1 MFTPNQ
7 TSYKPSR
14 SCCALAMA
22 LLTAAVV
29 ALGSSFAPARAASTQ
44 TPWQNLTPAKLS
56 AVWWQ
61 WVLSVPVTYSPLYDE
76 TGDNAYSRQPYSNLL
91 FLAGTFSIQQLQNGD
106 LKGEVTRSISVKQG
120 IAFFFPLI
128 NAEGDNVCGRP
139 NLGGNCFGQ
148 DKFPYNL
155 GVPELQALA
164 AVSVNSTTGLYAKLT
179 PTNQTFDTATGATQ
193 NILYPRLQSPPFSY
207 RLPATDNLYQYSG
220 IDVSGTVSPA
230 VADGYYS
237 FVPGTLVPGYYKL
250 EFGGSFP
257 INDQGNTFSEA
268 ITYNITVTE

>member
-1 MFTPNQ
+1 
-7 TSYKPSR
+7 
-14 SCCALAMA
+14 MA
-22 LLTAAVV
+22 LLTAVVV

-44 TPWQNLTPAKLS
+44 TPWQNLTPSKLT

-61 WVLSVPVTYSPLYDE
+61 WVFSVPVINSPLYDE
-76 TGDNAYSRQPYSNLL
+76 TGANAYSRQPYSNLL

-106 LKGEVTRSISVKQG
+106 LKGEVTRSINVKRG

-128 NAEGDNVCGRP
+128 NTEWDNICGRP

-148 DKFPYNL
+148 DKFPHNL
-155 GVPELQALA
+155 GVPKLQALA
-164 AVSVNSTTGLYAKLT
+164 AAAPDSTTGLYTKLT
-179 PTNQTFDTATGATQ
+179 PTNQTFDAATGDTQ

-207 RLPATDNLYQYSG
+207 KLPATDNLYQYSG

-237 FVPGTLVPGYYKL
+237 FVPGTLAPGYYKL